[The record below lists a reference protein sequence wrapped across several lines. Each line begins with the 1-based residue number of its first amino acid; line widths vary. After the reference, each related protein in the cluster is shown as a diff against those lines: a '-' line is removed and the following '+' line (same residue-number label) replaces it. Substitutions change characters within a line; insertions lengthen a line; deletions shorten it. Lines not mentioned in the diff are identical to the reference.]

1 MHELPVTEKILNIVV
16 KHAEMNRVSKVIS
29 ITLKIGELSD
39 LENEWIQ
46 HYFDYLSKNTVAEN
60 AILKIEKVPIV
71 FKCNQCGH
79 EIEVKKEQL
88 GEIACPRCLSKG
100 NFSLI
105 SGREY
110 FIKEMEVR

>member
-16 KHAEMNRVSKVIS
+16 KHAQMNRVSRVVS

-39 LENEWIQ
+39 LEGEWIQ
-46 HYFDYLSKNTVAEN
+46 NYFNYLSKGTVAEN

-71 FKCNQCGH
+71 FKCNRCQH
-79 EIEVKKEQL
+79 EMEVKKEQL
-88 GEIACPRCLSKG
+88 GEIICPHCSNKG
-100 NFSLI
+100 DFSLI

-110 FIKEMEVR
+110 FIKEMEAQ